1 MLRRHVREE
10 LKAFCKKNNFTYWTQ
25 KTKTPEEFRKILARS
40 KVGISV
46 GGGGFDT
53 MRFWEILGNNC
64 ILMTE
69 NIDIFPSNSKAL
81 DYRRVYQFN
90 NLFDFRDQLELIATL
105 LKNGYDQESF
115 QEEYQKILNA
125 HSSKARVRTIL
136 RHCRL
141 II

>member
-1 MLRRHVREE
+1 
-10 LKAFCKKNNFTYWTQ
+10 TYWTQ
-25 KTKTPEEFRKILARS
+25 KTKTPEEFRKILASS